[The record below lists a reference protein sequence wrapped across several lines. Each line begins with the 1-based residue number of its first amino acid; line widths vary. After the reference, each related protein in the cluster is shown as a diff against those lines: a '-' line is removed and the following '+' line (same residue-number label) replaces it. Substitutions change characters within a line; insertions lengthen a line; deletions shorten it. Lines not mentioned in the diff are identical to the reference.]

1 MGHSSKLPHQVFWY
15 CGRIDIACAQT
26 LRREKNRRG
35 EQKQLTNYIL
45 LKKQSLQVNMASSKG
60 SQGGGAGDQQ
70 VIDISQLPIQQLNQF
85 VRTLEKVS
93 R

>member
-1 MGHSSKLPHQVFWY
+1 
-15 CGRIDIACAQT
+15 
-26 LRREKNRRG
+26 
-35 EQKQLTNYIL
+35 
-45 LKKQSLQVNMASSKG
+45 MASSKG

-93 R
+93 G